1 MHDQIK
7 ALKTPYEED
16 RDHEGAVLAHVVA
29 IHPQQ
34 IRLSELVRELSGDS
48 GDGVDRVRIEDAV
61 RGLCGAGLL
70 YRCEAMLV
78 PTRAAMRAYEVLVG
92 EA

>member
-7 ALKTPYEED
+7 ALRTPYEED
-16 RDHEGAVLAHVVA
+16 RHHEGAVLAHVVA
-29 IHPQQ
+29 IHPHQ

-48 GDGVDRVRIEDAV
+48 GDGVQRVQIEDAV

-70 YRCEAMLV
+70 YRCDAMVL
-78 PTRAAMRAYEVLVG
+78 PTRAAVRAYEVLMG